1 MANIHTE
8 TDQNA
13 IHSESLELSKKAKG
27 IIPFSE
33 EEVVRF
39 EAESKKYSE
48 KLENFGFKNIYSKNL
63 TFGICSIVI
72 GSKSNSIKQ

>member
-39 EAESKKYSE
+39 EAESKKYSDGE
-48 KLENFGFKNIYSKNL
+48 QDNLEFTPFRLKRAAATRRAND
-63 TFGICSIVI
+63 TD
-72 GSKSNSIKQ
+72 